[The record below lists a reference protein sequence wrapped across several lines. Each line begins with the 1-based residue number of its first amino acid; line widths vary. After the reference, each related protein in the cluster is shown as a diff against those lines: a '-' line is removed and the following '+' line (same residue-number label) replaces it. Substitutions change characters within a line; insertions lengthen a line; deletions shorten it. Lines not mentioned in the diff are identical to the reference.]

1 MAPFPSPA
9 KPRPI
14 SRHLSAEPLPPPLP
28 PKAIDLNSSTR
39 STDKETGSKVT
50 RRAFL
55 CDVVVEKQG
64 EETAN
69 LLAHLGEPLQPL
81 STLPAPDTS
90 SKSSPTTPSRLS
102 RPPDADDEER
112 EDAVPA
118 WTAAKRH
125 EMEKRLENLI
135 DELVRTEKSYYSR
148 IHALKTAYA
157 DRLRLY
163 SKDPN
168 QALIPPYEA
177 KAMFANIEAIVPACH
192 SFYTDLCEM
201 LAAGRAEDTVGDVC
215 LKHFKTLRTFDPY
228 RTYLSKQDESQKL
241 FQESLKKFSG
251 FASFI
256 ESTKYQTT
264 GIGNIG
270 LRELLMEP
278 VQRIPRYTLLWQTM
292 IKSMSPLSTQR
303 AKLLEAIAIASRI
316 ARCEP
321 DPQTVRAT
329 VMYNLER
336 NIDDFPAKLFS
347 NNRDYIDAIDVEDNP
362 AEYPTMQSPN
372 GRPLSTMSRGSMSTA
387 STPSMPGF
395 GSLPNSSQI
404 PQSPQFSNSAT
415 PPLHC
420 TLFLFDD
427 KLMIVKRQSSSISGR
442 KVTGTDDVQ
451 RLVKSGGG
459 IAVKE
464 KNNGKRDKLSF
475 KGEVDVLDVMASDV
489 GNGDFH
495 LFFEHPPV
503 DQSGRWSG
511 RAFRSYSTVH
521 PPYSVSLDP
530 IATKR
535 DKMRFIHNL
544 WAAQALARAK
554 ILPSTEN
561 RAVPK
566 VLQSEQEEAF
576 EGAQLERAR
585 CFWDVWDRSTWGG
598 QRLAKV
604 VVHVD
609 EDGEAPELL
618 LDPRRQELSFYLQPM
633 AGGLCRYAHS
643 VPGEEEEERAVIEMS
658 EVRAKIAS
666 TIHEHGIFKFRTGTT
681 SCPTTPSTGTHRYR
695 PSMLN
700 LDTISRNLF
709 GASSVSGRSGT
720 SSDMFSTSSSKRGSR
735 PAMSR
740 SSTLETSL
748 CSMEGPEEKEKEK
761 EPSKKRFSK
770 MPASP
775 ESNGLIAGA
784 PYPSGVEKFGQSE
797 KDLNSRLDV
806 ARQNSHSASLSPRP
820 SSTSMKTAKLGSK
833 SVAELRRSHE
843 ELAEKPLARANTSR
857 TPSPLP
863 HLSPTPATGRT
874 PSPRRPLSSETD
886 ATPQARP
893 LPTPK
898 PSLAVNTAPL
908 VIRKTPSRTQTLRS
922 EGSMASPH
930 RVPSPAPN
938 GATLSSQPSL
948 SRPSGPRGP
957 APRSPQPHPPPLA
970 TASSASSSVS
980 TGSTPSA
987 IGSGHTRLR
996 IVSGNGRR
1004 ISLNRETIP
1013 LKGDEENTSPAT
1025 NTPTSHNLP
1034 LAIKR
1039 QHSADCLSP
1048 RKRSPSLNKSPLL
1061 ETPLQPLVIRRTSAQ
1076 RSGASTPRRTSGLAN
1091 SRTVSAS
1098 QHSITSVASADTV
1111 NTVATTSAEDIE
1123 MKEHEDVVSAVDA
1136 TLKKIHDARGS
1147 TKRLKSEMSS
1157 LRKQMVKDTVKSK
1170 ESLSVKMDRQGSLP
1184 RSPHKRNMSRIA
1196 DHDINDPSLHR
1207 QPSQSKKEMDTI
1219 VMDECARGI
1228 VQIVQRVDGHLRQAE
1243 TDAGQ
1248 AAQLARKVMGENDEK
1263 TREMVSMSNQL
1274 HRSREHNE
1282 LLQRQLGDSQ
1292 IELDVVYEAFNTE
1305 LDGMFNDAQLPETEA
1320 FQALRNDLQVTK
1332 ANRNVLQLENQK
1344 LKRELEEAN
1353 LKREQWARIL
1363 RTQGF
1368 NV

>member
-1 MAPFPSPA
+1 MPPFPSPA
-9 KPRPI
+9 KPRPL
-14 SRHLSAEPLPPPLP
+14 SRHRSAEPLPPPLP

-39 STDKETGSKVT
+39 STDNDIGNKVT

-69 LLAHLGEPLQPL
+69 LLAHLGEPLKPL
-81 STLPAPDTS
+81 STLPAPAS
-90 SKSSPTTPSRLS
+90 STDGRPQTPSRLS
-102 RPPDADDEER
+102 QPPDADDDEG
-112 EDAVPA
+112 EDTGPA
-118 WTAAKRH
+118 WTAAKRQ

-135 DELVRTEKSYYSR
+135 EELVRTEKSYYSR

-192 SFYTDLCEM
+192 AFYNDLCEM
-201 LAAGRAEDTVGDVC
+201 LAAGHAEDAVGDVC

-292 IKSMSPLSTQR
+292 IKCMSPLSTQR
-303 AKLLEAIAIASRI
+303 AKLLEAIEIASRI

-372 GRPLSTMSRGSMSTA
+372 GRPISTISRGSMSTA

-395 GSLPNSSQI
+395 GSLPNSSHI
-404 PQSPQFSNSAT
+404 PQSPQFSNSAM

-475 KGEVDVLDVMASDV
+475 KGEVDVLDVVASDV

-503 DQSGRWSG
+503 EQSGRWSG
-511 RAFRSYSTVH
+511 RPFRSYSTVH

-535 DKMRFIHNL
+535 DKLRFIQNL

-554 ILPSTEN
+554 ILPSSEN

-566 VLQSEQEEAF
+566 VLQSGQEVDLD
-576 EGAQLERAR
+576 GAQLERAR

-633 AGGLCRYAHS
+633 AGGLCRYSHS
-643 VPGEEEEERAVIEMS
+643 VPGEEEEERAVIEMG

-666 TIHEHGIFKFRTGTT
+666 TIHEHGIFKFRSGTT

-770 MPASP
+770 LTASP

-784 PYPSGVEKFGQSE
+784 PYSSGSEKIGQSE
-797 KDLNSRLDV
+797 MDLNSRLDV
-806 ARQNSHSASLSPRP
+806 ARHNSQSTSLSPQP
-820 SSTSMKTAKLGSK
+820 STTPVKAGKLGSK

-843 ELAEKPLARANTSR
+843 ELAEKPARSRTSR

-863 HLSPTPATGRT
+863 SLSPTPQTGRT
-874 PSPRRPLSSETD
+874 PSPHRPLAPEADS
-886 ATPQARP
+886 TPQARP
-893 LPTPK
+893 LPSHPTPK
-898 PSLAVNTAPL
+898 PSLAVSTAPL
-908 VIRKTPSRTQTLRS
+908 NIRKTPSRTQTLRS
-922 EGSMASPH
+922 DGSIASPS
-930 RVPSPAPN
+930 RATSPAPS
-938 GATLSSQPSL
+938 GTTLSSQSSL

-957 APRSPQPHPPPLA
+957 TPRSPQPIHPPLA
-970 TASSASSSVS
+970 TMSSTSSSTS
-980 TGSTPSA
+980 AGSTPSA

-996 IVSGNGRR
+996 IVSGSGRR

-1013 LKGDEENTSPAT
+1013 LKGDDETTSLVT
-1025 NTPTSHNLP
+1025 NTPTSHNL
-1034 LAIKR
+1034 ANAVKR

-1076 RSGASTPRRTSGLAN
+1076 RSGASTPRRTSGLAS
-1091 SRTVSAS
+1091 SRTASAS
-1098 QHSITSVASADTV
+1098 QHSVTSVASVD
-1111 NTVATTSAEDIE
+1111 TVATTSAEDVV
-1123 MKEHEDVVSAVDA
+1123 MKEYEDVATAVDA
-1136 TLKKIHDARGS
+1136 ALRKIHDARGS

-1196 DHDINDPSLHR
+1196 DHDINDPSIGR
-1207 QPSQSKKEMDTI
+1207 QSSQSKKEIDTV

-1243 TDAGQ
+1243 ADAEQ
-1248 AAQLARKVMGENDEK
+1248 AAGLARKVMGENNEK
-1263 TREMVSMSNQL
+1263 THEMMSMRNQL
-1274 HRSREHNE
+1274 HRAREHSE

-1332 ANRNVLQLENQK
+1332 ANRNVLRLENQR